1 MRCDGCGRRASEAHL
16 RERTARLEWAT
27 RFRPIHIGVLFLAD
41 APPLDIADDFY
52 RFANDS
58 AGRSASSRTLF
69 QELMYGAGP
78 EPGSFTNEEAALA
91 EFQHRGFYLAYARE
105 CPFEE
110 GDPGNGQET
119 VAPLSCKDFARE
131 FGLTMVKRIQF
142 SYKPKRIVL
151 LSGVTRD
158 LIPVLEQAGVGDL
171 LLLDRG
177 APFELRP
184 GLGLQIRKLL
194 TPSS

>member
-1 MRCDGCGRRASEAHL
+1 MRCDGCGRPASEAHL
-16 RERTARLEWAT
+16 RERVARLERAT

-52 RFANDS
+52 RFADDS
-58 AGRSASSRTLF
+58 ASRSASSRMVF
-69 QELMYGAGP
+69 QELMYGAGL
-78 EPGSFTNEEAALA
+78 ESGSVANEESALV

-119 VAPLSCKDFARE
+119 AASLSCKDLARE

-151 LSGVTRD
+151 LSGATRD

>member
-16 RERTARLEWAT
+16 RERVARLERAT
-27 RFRPIHIGVLFLAD
+27 RFRPIHIGVSFLAD
-41 APPLDIADDFY
+41 APPVDIADDFY
-52 RFANDS
+52 RFADDS
-58 AGRSASSRTLF
+58 ASRSASSRMFLE
-69 QELMYGAGP
+69 ELMYGAGL
-78 EPGSFTNEEAALA
+78 ESGSLANEEAALA
-91 EFQHRGFYLAYARE
+91 EFQHRGFYLAYACE

-110 GDPGNGQET
+110 GGVGTGEGI
-119 VAPLSCKDFARE
+119 APLSAIELARR
-131 FGLTMVKRIQF
+131 FGITMVKRIQF

-151 LSGVTRD
+151 LCGATRG
-158 LIPVLEQAGVGDL
+158 LIPLLEQAGFGDL